1 MLRNRRISC
10 DFRLF
15 RYVAGKNLL
24 DFSTQ
29 LRKAGAVR
37 CSNTSMRIG
46 WNVQQ
51 QTCIRTDGI
60 QIDVQQFVCR
70 AHVGVLLRVVKPTRS
85 DGGIH
90 LRRIPDKLSCIADD
104 RSAADVFVL
113 RVDFAGK
120 FSVIR
125 LLRFRCRAF
134 CIPQLCG
141 NHAPL
146 GFPAMPGLVAAPAH
160 IGTADIQNCIW
171 LQFAQ
176 YCIVAFPIVNLLF
189 AVFALTTGTVKPEA
203 ENIAIVCCKFS
214 QLGNEIII
222 IRFPLPIA
230 CIVTIPRGEIDTK
243 LDTAAPTG
251 IRYLAHN
258 IALSVLPWAVLDA
271 VLGVGARPQAE
282 AVMVLAGQNQR
293 LHAGTFDC
301 GDPLVGIQRIGV
313 EQRRVFGAVA
323 PLAVREGI
331 HAEMG
336 KGVKFKLLPCQL
348 ARAGRD
354 RSRIADLFF
363 GCSHSITPQCCT
375 T

>member
-1 MLRNRRISC
+1 
-10 DFRLF
+10 
-15 RYVAGKNLL
+15 
-24 DFSTQ
+24 
-29 LRKAGAVR
+29 
-37 CSNTSMRIG
+37 MRIRR
-46 WNVQQ
+46 NVQQ
-51 QTCIRTDGI
+51 QAGVRTDGI

-70 AHVGVLLRVVKPTRS
+70 AHVSVLLRVVKPTCS

-90 LRRIPDKLSCIADD
+90 LGRIPDKFSCIADN
-104 RSAADVFVL
+104 RSAADVLVL
-113 RVDFAGK
+113 RVNFAGE

-146 GFPAMPGLVAAPAH
+146 SFPAMPGLVAAPAH
-160 IGTADIQNCIW
+160 IGTADIQNRIR

-203 ENIAIVCCKFS
+203 ENISVVCCKLS

-243 LDTAAPTG
+243 LDTAAPAG

-258 IALSVLPWAVLDA
+258 IALTVFPRTVLDA

-301 GDPLVGIQRIGV
+301 GNPLVGIQRIWV

-354 RSRIADLFF
+354 RGRIADLFF